1 MKCADRT
8 IIEQLQ
14 KQILDLQKGQ
24 QLTYD
29 PSLTIGLGEI
39 ENAFP
44 GNIFPRGAVHELI
57 STSSEEATSTSGFIS
72 VIINRLLQQD
82 GFCLW
87 ISTMP
92 RRRIFPPALKAFG
105 IAPERVLFID
115 TERPKETLWSIE
127 EALKCTALVAVVG
140 EITELSFSDSRRLQ
154 LAVESSQV
162 TGFIHRFQPKTENNV
177 ACVSRWKIA
186 PVASI
191 EMPHMTGVGFPAWN
205 VKLTKARNGR
215 PGQWQVQWSPQG
227 LQYIK
232 PEQIAVPFEQRQMQI
247 A

>member
-92 RRRIFPPALKAFG
+92 RRRIFPPASN
-105 IAPERVLFID
+105 P
-115 TERPKETLWSIE
+115 T
-127 EALKCTALVAVVG
+127 
-140 EITELSFSDSRRLQ
+140 
-154 LAVESSQV
+154 
-162 TGFIHRFQPKTENNV
+162 
-177 ACVSRWKIA
+177 
-186 PVASI
+186 
-191 EMPHMTGVGFPAWN
+191 
-205 VKLTKARNGR
+205 
-215 PGQWQVQWSPQG
+215 
-227 LQYIK
+227 
-232 PEQIAVPFEQRQMQI
+232 
-247 A
+247 